1 MKVPT
6 NLDSIEPK
14 KRGRP
19 PKSEQEKKADNEKRE
34 LEKQQAWR
42 ESMRK
47 KWGSRFDA
55 DGNARDYTDAEYRE
69 LESYYDIQSAE
80 YNHAITARQEG
91 GVIEVCEL
99 RLELKRCIAAND
111 SAGAKRYSDMINSV
125 MSREA
130 MKAGDVKSLE
140 STRIDMLIMNL
151 EKKGAIKNHKIVGR
165 DELIDILAE
174 DHPKYHTSTDVVDAI
189 MMAFLNTIRKNNG
202 ESELASLPLSAQ
214 VEDVFDE
221 LLSQP
226 SQAERKAMAEIGVV
240 PPLRD

>member
-1 MKVPT
+1 MQENTEEK
-6 NLDSIEPK
+6 K

-19 PKSEQEKKADNEKRE
+19 PKSEHEKQADIEKRE
-34 LEKQQAWR
+34 QEKTKAWR
-42 ESMRK
+42 DSMRK

-55 DGNARDYTDAEYRE
+55 DGNSRDYTDAEYRE
-69 LESYYDIQSAE
+69 LESYYEIQSAE
-80 YNHAITARQEG
+80 FNHAITARQEG

-130 MKAGDVKSLE
+130 MKAGDVKNLE
-140 STRIDMLIMNL
+140 ATRIDTLIMNL
-151 EKKGAIKNHKIVGR
+151 EKKGAIKNHKIVGK

-174 DHPKYHTSTDVVDAI
+174 DHPKYHTSTDVVDCI

-202 ESELASLPLSAQ
+202 ESELNSLPLSAQ
-214 VEDVFDE
+214 VEDVFEE

-226 SQAERKAMAEIGVV
+226 SQAEKKAMAEIGAV